1 MYLTILASL
10 PKIFNVIIVTL
21 LMGTHNKVQK

>member
-10 PKIFNVIIVTL
+10 PKIFNVITVTL
-21 LMGTHNKVQK
+21 LMETHNKVQK